1 MNRLGFHYFPDTQHF
16 RQHDLNIWLPR
27 LESLGARW
35 LVLTAPTN
43 RAIPEN
49 FILALVKANIQPILH
64 FQIQRGQSPDLDD
77 LQLLLATYQRWGVRY
92 VTFFDQ
98 PNMHKVWQPAVWA
111 QADLVERFLDL
122 YLPLAV
128 ASLNACLTPIF
139 PPLKPG
145 GDYWDTAFLRLALQS
160 LRRRGQ
166 HDLLNQLVI
175 GAYSCPGN
183 HPIQWGAGGPERWP
197 NARPYYTPPG
207 VEDQRGFRI
216 FDWYAAISQA
226 VLTTPIPI
234 FLFGMGYSSE
244 VDNRVNRNLTIT
256 RLLEGEFIEGYE
268 AIPPEV
274 IGGAFGN
281 LASFDGDSI
290 PGWFL
295 HNGEPNPQAEAIRKL
310 AEKLSESSHS
320 SQTETPCFRHYLL
333 LPSYEWGISDYHLDI
348 IRPIIKKYQP
358 TVGFSLDEAL
368 YAKRVTVIG
377 GEEAFSESSLNKLR
391 AAGALVKRIDQNGT
405 NIASGLTTL

>member
-1 MNRLGFHYFPDTQHF
+1 MNRLGFHYFPDTQHY

-49 FILALVKANIQPILH
+49 FILALVKAKIQPILH
-64 FQIQRGQSPDLDD
+64 FQIQHGQSPDLDD

-98 PNMHKVWQPAVWA
+98 PNMNKVWQPAVWA

-145 GDYWDTAFLRLALQS
+145 GDYWDTAFLRRALQS

-175 GAYSCPGN
+175 GAYSCPRN

-281 LASFDGDSI
+281 LASLDGDSI
-290 PGWFL
+290 PGWFH

-320 SQTETPCFRHYLL
+320 SQTETHCIRHYLL

-391 AAGALVKRIDQNGT
+391 AAGALVKRIDQDGT
-405 NIASGLTTL
+405 NIASVLTTL